1 MLTSKFPT
9 VLSVKAEVTQLVQLH
24 IMELCCTPEALPYLV
39 IPKEVDEN
47 STLLQQLPHW
57 AACSTTQAREFFT
70 PASGEQYDP
79 ELGKDAASTENNS
92 FQTLSSVVR
101 QRIVDPFGAMSVFQ
115 AFLKTAEDMSKED
128 IAANRAIGLYGV
140 SFLQIHIKDS
150 KSLRSLTHYNT
161 RSLVTTAKFHLI
173 HYNLLAYRISRGSIQ
188 LIDLRQS
195 AVYDHKAEVLMGA
208 TALKGG
214 AGVSSMGSPFKEKF
228 DLKKLWLSD

>member
-1 MLTSKFPT
+1 
-9 VLSVKAEVTQLVQLH
+9 
-24 IMELCCTPEALPYLV
+24 
-39 IPKEVDEN
+39 
-47 STLLQQLPHW
+47 
-57 AACSTTQAREFFT
+57 
-70 PASGEQYDP
+70 
-79 ELGKDAASTENNS
+79 
-92 FQTLSSVVR
+92 
-101 QRIVDPFGAMSVFQ
+101 MSVFQ

-195 AVYDHKAEVLMGA
+195 AVYDHKAEVLQHDE
-208 TALKGG
+208 
-214 AGVSSMGSPFKEKF
+214 SSGFKSFLQKFPSFLDFKIASDEKHQNF
-228 DLKKLWLSD
+228 HPILRRMHVRQYA